1 MVMRIFGVGPSLGSQ
16 LMAEIGD
23 VRRFH
28 SKTAS
33 VAFAGIDASPYQS
46 PNAPVNE
53 AAHQFMEKKCSEGKH
68 DKGYMTIPFT
78 TQSWFDPAPGPDPV
92 GSFRFPREMRDK
104 ELAQHIS
111 CSFRRAAEALEKIPQ
126 DHPDS

>member
-1 MVMRIFGVGPSLGSQ
+1 MGGYL
-16 LMAEIGD
+16 
-23 VRRFH
+23 
-28 SKTAS
+28 
-33 VAFAGIDASPYQS
+33 

-78 TQSWFDPAPGPDPV
+78 TQSWFDPA
-92 GSFRFPREMRDK
+92 RAENNAQAK

>member
-1 MVMRIFGVGPSLGSQ
+1 MGGYL
-16 LMAEIGD
+16 
-23 VRRFH
+23 
-28 SKTAS
+28 
-33 VAFAGIDASPYQS
+33 

-104 ELAQHIS
+104 ELAQHMLQSNKAFILV
-111 CSFRRAAEALEKIPQ
+111 CSVDPEIP
-126 DHPDS
+126 SI

>member
-1 MVMRIFGVGPSLGSQ
+1 MGGYL
-16 LMAEIGD
+16 
-23 VRRFH
+23 
-28 SKTAS
+28 
-33 VAFAGIDASPYQS
+33 

-126 DHPDS
+126 EHPDS

>member
-1 MVMRIFGVGPSLGSQ
+1 MGGYL
-16 LMAEIGD
+16 
-23 VRRFH
+23 
-28 SKTAS
+28 
-33 VAFAGIDASPYQS
+33 

-53 AAHQFMEKKCSEGKH
+53 AAHQFIEKKCSEGKH

-111 CSFRRAAEALEKIPQ
+111 CSFRRAAEALEKTPKIIQ
-126 DHPDS
+126 IVELVQLQRNCPDWEGSQSPVPEVR

>member
-1 MVMRIFGVGPSLGSQ
+1 MRIFGVGPSLGSQ

-23 VRRFH
+23 VPVWSNRYLHPQFRFV
-28 SKTAS
+28 TEL
-33 VAFAGIDASPYQS
+33 FLLMGGYL

-78 TQSWFDPAPGPDPV
+78 TQLWFDPAPGPDPV
-92 GSFRFPREMRDK
+92 GS
-104 ELAQHIS
+104 L
-111 CSFRRAAEALEKIPQ
+111 
-126 DHPDS
+126 

>member
-1 MVMRIFGVGPSLGSQ
+1 MGGYL
-16 LMAEIGD
+16 
-23 VRRFH
+23 
-28 SKTAS
+28 
-33 VAFAGIDASPYQS
+33 

-53 AAHQFMEKKCSEGKH
+53 AAHQFIEKKCSEGKH

-126 DHPDS
+126 DHPDSRAGAASAQLSGLGGIPISSAGSAMRWPGDTGKRLRSWSR